1 MFFWGSS
8 SIEGGGGGV
17 RGIFEK
23 KFCRRFERN
32 CGELLFRM
40 SGIQA

>member
-1 MFFWGSS
+1 MFFWGAN
-8 SIEGGGGGV
+8 SIEGGGGV
-17 RGIFEK
+17 RGILEK
-23 KFCRRFERN
+23 KICRRFERN

>member
-1 MFFWGSS
+1 MFFRGANL
-8 SIEGGGGGV
+8 IEGGGGL
-17 RGIFEK
+17 RGFFEK
-23 KFCRRFERN
+23 IFCRRFERN

>member
-1 MFFWGSS
+1 MFFWGAY
-8 SIEGGGGGV
+8 SIEGGGV

-23 KFCRRFERN
+23 SFCRRFERN

-40 SGIQA
+40 SGFQA